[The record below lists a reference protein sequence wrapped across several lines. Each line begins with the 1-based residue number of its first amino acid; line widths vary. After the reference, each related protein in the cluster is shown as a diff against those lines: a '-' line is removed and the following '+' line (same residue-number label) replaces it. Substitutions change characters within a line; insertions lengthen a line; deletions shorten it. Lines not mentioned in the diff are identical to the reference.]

1 MFRFNKYVNIV
12 HHVGKTLC
20 NIAVTPFVGV
30 RIEILPITSS
40 TNSIYVTPFVG
51 VRIEIAITGGKK
63 CKGNVTP
70 FVGVRI
76 EIKRSRYHVWQHGSH
91 SLRGS
96 AD

>member
-30 RIEILPITSS
+30 RIEIIDKS
-40 TNSIYVTPFVG
+40 Y
-51 VRIEIAITGGKK
+51 TG
-63 CKGNVTP
+63 CAQNVTP

-76 EIKRSRYHVWQHGSH
+76 EIILLGM
-91 SLRGS
+91 
-96 AD
+96 